1 VLVIGLIAFAVSAEI
16 IVDEPREP
24 LTATAAALLAGG
36 IMICLVASWGFPA
49 LLTGRRRWP
58 WGWRRRRLLDDRPAR
73 RARRG
78 GHGRLPGRYRHVVH
92 ARCGR
97 RHTHNGRMRIRPRI
111 RTASPADLDAVA
123 ELEALCFPPA
133 EAADRETIAAR
144 LAAYP
149 DHVWLAVE
157 DSPDTDGPE
166 RLVACVNGMCTD
178 LPDLADE
185 MFSRAELHEP
195 DGAWQMIFSVAT
207 APDRRGRGLAGA
219 LVRHAVEDARSSG
232 RRGVVLTAKDA
243 LVGFYA
249 HLGFRD
255 EGVSRESTHG
265 GAVWRQ
271 MRLIL

>member
-1 VLVIGLIAFAVSAEI
+1 
-16 IVDEPREP
+16 
-24 LTATAAALLAGG
+24 
-36 IMICLVASWGFPA
+36 
-49 LLTGRRRWP
+49 
-58 WGWRRRRLLDDRPAR
+58 
-73 RARRG
+73 
-78 GHGRLPGRYRHVVH
+78 
-92 ARCGR
+92 
-97 RHTHNGRMRIRPRI
+97 MRTRPRI
-111 RTASPADLDAVA
+111 RTASTADLDAIA
-123 ELEALCFPPA
+123 ALEAACFPPA

-157 DSPDTDGPE
+157 NDPDDPDGPE
-166 RLVACVNGMCTD
+166 RLVAGVNGMCTD
-178 LPDLADE
+178 LPDLTDE

-232 RRGVVLTAKDA
+232 RRGVVLTAKAA

-255 EGVSRESTHG
+255 EGVSQGSTHG
-265 GAVWRQ
+265 GAVWHQ
-271 MRLIL
+271 MRLTL

>member
-1 VLVIGLIAFAVSAEI
+1 MLVIGLIAFAVSAEI

-36 IMICLVASWGFPA
+36 IMICLVASWGFLA

-58 WGWRRRRLLDDRPAR
+58 WGWRRRRLLDDRPGR
-73 RARRG
+73 RAHHG
-78 GHGRLPGRYRHVVH
+78 GHGRLPGGYRHVVQ
-92 ARCGR
+92 ARCDGR
-97 RHTHNGRMRIRPRI
+97 HAHNGRMRTRPRI
-111 RTASPADLDAVA
+111 RTASTADLDAIA
-123 ELEALCFPPA
+123 ALEALCFPPA

-157 DSPDTDGPE
+157 DGPEGHE
-166 RLVACVNGMCTD
+166 RLVAGVNGMCAD
-178 LPDLADE
+178 LPDLTDE